1 MYKDKYLKYKSKY
14 LNLKNQIGNGPS
26 DDEEEDKNTVE
37 PSVPSVPKT
46 RLQRKGVIKKDQGV
60 IKKDQGSI
68 KPPIALTAILPYEID
83 DELDD
88 ELDELDEGTAAAVP
102 AELSERDRA
111 EQIALLEKVASYT
124 QSTRE
129 LSQERQKDLFNQY
142 LTREQSESLSFRR
155 DSATAVE
162 VVPIGTAAA
171 AASTS
176 MVLPQRKLGRD
187 RFGAIF
193 RETKALI
200 EQHMPDSETKLIDC
214 YIASSHNTYFS
225 GNQVTGNVSVKC
237 YTNFI
242 KYFKGGCVEF
252 DPLKVV
258 ERIKNSET
266 IFDIKIGHK
275 STPSNTLFLS
285 DILVG
290 IKEILDNPA
299 NEIIYPIIF
308 SFDNKDL
315 NKYYEHQQ
323 LWFLLKLILRDYIYL
338 NFDDDELKLKNIKRK
353 ILIKW
358 KQCTK
363 KECIT
368 HTESCNCKQL
378 IKPLKEYFD
387 VTDKWTHMN
396 QHNTISLVQNHK
408 YTNNLRIIND
418 FLNENS
424 RKIEV
429 SPTVYN
435 YLPKFIR
442 KYPSGR
448 NIKSGNYP
456 FLTEILY
463 GVNMVALNMQKQDI
477 HTMMMIEFFRDSCLR
492 LKPSWFY
499 NQELETIPVKNYIIY
514 FDALFTDIFI
524 CDEIEVEKMCKKGQ
538 KKETQQN
545 ISIALTSEIEI
556 IYVKLKYDGNI
567 WHGGITLYRP
577 DNCLYLYMNK
587 GSNCDWLSQLCIKIN
602 INVKQKPKIGD
613 LNVVEIIPVD

>member
-1 MYKDKYLKYKSKY
+1 
-14 LNLKNQIGNGPS
+14 
-26 DDEEEDKNTVE
+26 
-37 PSVPSVPKT
+37 
-46 RLQRKGVIKKDQGV
+46 
-60 IKKDQGSI
+60 
-68 KPPIALTAILPYEID
+68 
-83 DELDD
+83 
-88 ELDELDEGTAAAVP
+88 
-102 AELSERDRA
+102 
-111 EQIALLEKVASYT
+111 
-124 QSTRE
+124 
-129 LSQERQKDLFNQY
+129 
-142 LTREQSESLSFRR
+142 
-155 DSATAVE
+155 
-162 VVPIGTAAA
+162 
-171 AASTS
+171 
-176 MVLPQRKLGRD
+176 
-187 RFGAIF
+187 
-193 RETKALI
+193 
-200 EQHMPDSETKLIDC
+200 
-214 YIASSHNTYFS
+214 
-225 GNQVTGNVSVKC
+225 
-237 YTNFI
+237 
-242 KYFKGGCVEF
+242 
-252 DPLKVV
+252 
-258 ERIKNSET
+258 
-266 IFDIKIGHK
+266 
-275 STPSNTLFLS
+275 
-285 DILVG
+285 
-290 IKEILDNPA
+290 
-299 NEIIYPIIF
+299 
-308 SFDNKDL
+308 
-315 NKYYEHQQ
+315 
-323 LWFLLKLILRDYIYL
+323 
-338 NFDDDELKLKNIKRK
+338 
-353 ILIKW
+353 
-358 KQCTK
+358 
-363 KECIT
+363 
-368 HTESCNCKQL
+368 
-378 IKPLKEYFD
+378 
-387 VTDKWTHMN
+387 MN